1 MKAPL
6 PPNFEPPFWATK
18 NFRFFVLMA
27 AMGVAVMTVIIV
39 DIGPKL
45 TQVRTAKDLAKKAD
59 PNAFVPPPAGTGGDV
74 KFEGVLQKVK
84 DGTSID
90 DQEEAYQYLIRYLSR
105 IDGAQLSQDSKTVEY
120 PTYAKMPAEMR
131 GYTTKVSA
139 LFLQSN
145 PIRVDG
151 APGGVN
157 FIHRT
162 YLSDLSGKEGYVVD
176 LLEPPGELPLKTVV
190 ALDAIFFKL
199 GMYEGKKGSVQA
211 PLFLGK
217 NLRTV
222 KERMAGSPVAAMSGG
237 TMLGVALGTLVV
249 MMVLTSLMFRKKSKP
264 PAPKSPAASME
275 TLKA

>member
-6 PPNFEPPFWATK
+6 PPNYEPPFWATK

-27 AMGVAVMTVIIV
+27 VMGVAVMAVLIL

-45 TQVRTAKDLAKKAD
+45 TQVKTVKDLAKKAD
-59 PNAFVPPPAGTGGDV
+59 PNAFVPPPLGSGGDV

-90 DQEEAYQYLIRYLSR
+90 NQEQAYQYLIRFLSR
-105 IDGAQLSQDSKTVEY
+105 AEASLLAQDSKMVEY
-120 PTYAKMPAEMR
+120 PTYAKMPEEMR
-131 GYTTKVSA
+131 GYTTKISA

-176 LLEPPGELPLKTVV
+176 
-190 ALDAIFFKL
+190 
-199 GMYEGKKGSVQA
+199 
-211 PLFLGK
+211 
-217 NLRTV
+217 
-222 KERMAGSPVAAMSGG
+222 
-237 TMLGVALGTLVV
+237 
-249 MMVLTSLMFRKKSKP
+249 
-264 PAPKSPAASME
+264 
-275 TLKA
+275 

>member
-18 NFRFFVLMA
+18 NFRFFVLMTVLGA
-27 AMGVAVMTVIIV
+27 SVMAVILF

-45 TQVRTAKDLAKKAD
+45 TQVRNVKDLAKKAD
-59 PNAFVPPPAGTGGDV
+59 PNAFVPPAAGAGGDV

-105 IDGAQLSQDSKTVEY
+105 ADASQLTQESKNVEY
-120 PTYAKMPAEMR
+120 PTYAKMPVEMR
-131 GYTTKVSA
+131 GYTSKISA

-145 PIRVDG
+145 PIRIDA
-151 APGGVN
+151 APGGVK

-176 LLEPPGELPLKTVV
+176 LLEPPGDLPLKTVV
-190 ALDAIFFKL
+190 ALEAIFFKL
-199 GMYEGKKGSVQA
+199 GTYEGKKGEVQA

-217 NLRTV
+217 SLRTV
-222 KERMAGSPVAAMSGG
+222 KERMAEGPVASMSGG
-237 TMLGVALGTLVV
+237 VMIGVAVATLVV
-249 MMVLTSLMFRKKSKP
+249 MMVLTSLMFRKSKP

>member
-6 PPNFEPPFWATK
+6 PPNFEPPVWATK
-18 NFRFFVLMA
+18 NFRFFVLMG
-27 AMGVAVMTVIIV
+27 AMGLAVMTVV
-39 DIGPKL
+39 VFDIGPKL
-45 TQVRTAKDLAKKAD
+45 TQVKTAKNLAKKAD
-59 PNAFVPPPAGTGGDV
+59 PNAFVPPPVSAGGDV

-105 IDGAQLSQDSKTVEY
+105 AEATQLSQESKTVEY
-120 PTYAKMPAEMR
+120 PTYGKLPVEMR
-131 GYTTKVSA
+131 GYTTKISA
-139 LFLQSN
+139 LFLQST

-162 YLSDLSGKEGYVVD
+162 YLSDLSGNEGYVVD
-176 LLEPPGELPLKTVV
+176 LLEPPGELPLRTVV
-190 ALDAIFFKL
+190 ALDAIFLKL
-199 GMYEGKKGSVQA
+199 GTYEGRKGSVQA

-217 NLRTV
+217 SLRTV
-222 KERMAGSPVAAMSGG
+222 KERMADGPVAKLSGG
-237 TMLGVALGTLVV
+237 VMLGVAGVTLIV
-249 MMVLTSLMFRKKSKP
+249 MIALTSLMFRKSKP

>member
-18 NFRFFVLMA
+18 NFRFFVLMTV
-27 AMGVAVMTVIIV
+27 MGVAVLAVIIV

-45 TQVRTAKDLAKKAD
+45 TQVRTVKDLAKKAD
-59 PNAFVPPPAGTGGDV
+59 PNAFVPPPAGAGGDV

-105 IDGAQLSQDSKTVEY
+105 ADAAQLAQGSKTVEY
-120 PTYAKMPAEMR
+120 PTYAKMPVEMR
-131 GYTTKVSA
+131 GYTTKISA

-176 LLEPPGELPLKTVV
+176 LLEPPGELDQKTVV

-199 GMYEGKKGSVQA
+199 GTYEGKKGSVQA

-217 NLRTV
+217 SLRVV
-222 KERMAGSPVAAMSGG
+222 KERMADTAVSKMSGG
-237 TMLGVALGTLVV
+237 VMLGVALGTLVV
-249 MMVLTSLMFRKKSKP
+249 MIAVTSLMFRKSKP
-264 PAPKSPAASME
+264 PAPKSPVASME

>member
-6 PPNFEPPFWATK
+6 PPNFQPPMWATR
-18 NFRFFVLMA
+18 NFRLSLTFIVIGLA
-27 AMGVAVMTVIIV
+27 VVAVFIF

-45 TQVRTAKDLAKKAD
+45 TKVKTVKDLAKKAD

-90 DQEEAYQYLIRYLSR
+90 DQEEAYQYLIRFLSR
-105 IDGAQLSQDSKTVEY
+105 ADASQLAQGSKTVEY
-120 PTYAKMPAEMR
+120 PTYAKMPVEMR
-131 GYTTKVSA
+131 GYTTKISA

-176 LLEPPGELPLKTVV
+176 LLEPPGELALTTVV
-190 ALDAIFFKL
+190 TLDAIFFKL
-199 GMYEGKKGSVQA
+199 GTYEGKKGSVQA

-217 NLRTV
+217 SLRVV
-222 KERMAGSPVAAMSGG
+222 KERMADTVVSKMSGG
-237 TMLGVALGTLVV
+237 VMLGVALGTLIV
-249 MMVLTSLMFRKKSKP
+249 MIAVTSLMFRKSKP
-264 PAPKSPAASME
+264 PAPKSPVASME

>member
-18 NFRFFVLMA
+18 NFRFFVLMGI
-27 AMGVAVMTVIIV
+27 MGVAVMAVILF

-45 TQVRTAKDLAKKAD
+45 THVRTAKDLAKKAD

-74 KFEGVLQKVK
+74 KFEGILQKVK

-105 IDGAQLSQDSKTVEY
+105 VDGSQLTQESKTVEY
-120 PTYAKMPAEMR
+120 STYAKMPVEMR
-131 GYTTKVSA
+131 GYTSKVSA
-139 LFLQSN
+139 LFLQSS

-176 LLEPPGELPLKTVV
+176 LLEPPGDLPLKTVV

-199 GMYEGKKGSVQA
+199 GTYEGKKGAVQA

-217 NLRTV
+217 SLRTV
-222 KERMAGSPVAAMSGG
+222 KERMASGPVAAMSGG
-237 TMLGVALGTLVV
+237 TMLGVAIGALVV
-249 MMVLTSLMFRKKSKP
+249 MMVLTSLMFRKSKP

>member
-6 PPNFEPPFWATK
+6 PPNFEAPFWATK
-18 NFRFFVLMA
+18 NFRFFVLMG
-27 AMGVAVMTVIIV
+27 AMGVAVMAVIV
-39 DIGPKL
+39 FDIGPKL
-45 TQVRTAKDLAKKAD
+45 TQVRNAKDHAKKAD
-59 PNAFVPPPAGTGGDV
+59 PNAFVPPPAGAGGDV

-105 IDGAQLSQDSKTVEY
+105 ADASQIAQDSKNVEY
-120 PTYAKMPAEMR
+120 PTYAKMPVEMR
-131 GYTTKVSA
+131 GYTTKISA

-145 PIRVDG
+145 PIRVDA

-176 LLEPPGELPLKTVV
+176 LLEPPGELPMRTVV

-199 GMYEGKKGSVQA
+199 GTYEGKNGDVQA

-217 NLRTV
+217 SLRTV
-222 KERMAGSPVAAMSGG
+222 KERMASGPTAALSGG
-237 TMLGVALGTLVV
+237 TMLGIAIGALVV
-249 MMVLTSLMFRKKSKP
+249 MMVLTSLMFRKSKP
-264 PAPKSPAASME
+264 PAPKSPAAME